1 MAACFCQMI
10 LVILFCL
17 LAEAKVFNIDI
28 QKLDVAPDGYPSQM
42 LAFNGQFVNP
52 IIVDRGE
59 DVTVVIN
66 NKMDEETTVHYH
78 GILQNG
84 TNWVSD

>member
-1 MAACFCQMI
+1 MI
-10 LVILFCL
+10 LGILSIL

-28 QKLDVAPDGYPSQM
+28 EKLDIAPDGYPSQM
-42 LAFNGQFVNP
+42 LSFNGKLVNP

-84 TNWVSD
+84 TNWVSN

>member
-1 MAACFCQMI
+1 MI
-10 LVILFCL
+10 LGILL
-17 LAEAKVFNIDI
+17 ALVAEAKVFNIDVE
-28 QKLDVAPDGYPSQM
+28 KLDVAPDGYPSQM
-42 LAFNGQFVNP
+42 LAFNGGLVSP

-66 NKMDEETTVHYH
+66 NKMDEETTIHYH

-84 TNWVSD
+84 TNWVLFHN